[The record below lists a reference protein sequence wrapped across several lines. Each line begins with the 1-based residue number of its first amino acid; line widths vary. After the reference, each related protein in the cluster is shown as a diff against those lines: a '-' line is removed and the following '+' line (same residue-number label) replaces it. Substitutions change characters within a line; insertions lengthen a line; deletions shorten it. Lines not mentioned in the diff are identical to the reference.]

1 MIRKG
6 EGTKGIMGRGAP
18 ALFVIFICL
27 LMLCSALPGPA
38 GHADAEGPDSRQS
51 NGVWAPTKVWADS
64 ERLWTA
70 KIGDVWPGH
79 PGNEIIVG
87 GDSNWTT
94 MIYGHEDSWQAT
106 RLFQEAWY
114 VTNIAIGQVD
124 PDIPGNQI
132 VNVGWHKNVS
142 MIYWDNA
149 SEVWKHVELVNGFK
163 AHLKWGY
170 GVAIGHFDP
179 RYPGNQVAVTDDDGQ
194 LVLIRKNGTGWAYE
208 VIWKD
213 GGPDI
218 TNPYL
223 ETVLL
228 SDVDPTH
235 PGNEILVTGGSRW
248 VTELYYNTTGQNWTV
263 QRLWRDRK
271 APVALVVG
279 DLDPRYQGVQIAVV
293 GFSKNLTVLHWNGT
307 GWAPEQV
314 YHDSDAIYD
323 ARVGEIQPGKGP
335 EVVMGGWSSNV
346 TANRRLS
353 GATAWDSRVIYK
365 DPAYVLGLAI
375 GDCDDLHPGNEI
387 IVVDNSGVVT
397 KLQYETPD
405 FVLYSPAPENGAV
418 PGAYANFDIMAYSRA
433 GFHDPVSLS
442 VRNLPVDWDLGLSP
456 TTVTPTGRSLLKVYV
471 SPAATEGKAKLTVRG
486 VSGNKTRTVDV
497 WVTVLAPDEKDFGF
511 SVLPGSQSVV
521 ADYHAMFTIATYQ
534 INGFSDP
541 VALSVVGLPDGASA
555 VFKPG
560 QTVTPPGSSIMDVG
574 TVSST
579 PMGLHY
585 LTVLGIGGGK
595 QHSATVALTVKD
607 ASSPDFSIGVAPT
620 TISMVGSHSVNV
632 SVNLVSIYGFS
643 GNVSLSVPELMDGV
657 NVNFTPPGL
666 VPSGTS
672 IMNLTIDASVPADT
686 YYFEVQGTSGETTHS
701 AIIRVDLN
709 VAGNPDFSM
718 NADPGQANITASFFA
733 FFNVTVHPQND
744 FAGKVELSIQGLPT
758 GATAIF
764 SPPSIGPGQRSRLE
778 VKTLV
783 SMPGTQN
790 TLVVW
795 GKGSGLERT
804 TYIRLKVIPAKALL
818 RIVRVDGIPA
828 SANNGQVIKAQ
839 IFVENKG
846 LVDARVCKMN
856 MFVDGIVQGVKD
868 FHVGVNNVTQINAT
882 WTAEPGKHN
891 ITIEIVSAT
900 PADIENG
907 RYSRTVNVT
916 NPLTLVTD
924 LLVALVIAIMVIV
937 LLALAGGFLLGKRG
951 KKAAEDEEEDF
962 EGLDETMPKK
972 KKKVRRPPVD

>member
-1 MIRKG
+1 MIRKV
-6 EGTKGIMGRGAP
+6 ERTKDIKGRGAP
-18 ALFVIFICL
+18 ALFVIFICFI
-27 LMLCSALPGPA
+27 MLCSTFPGPM
-38 GHADAEGPDSRQS
+38 GHAEAKGPGGRQDS
-51 NGVWAPTKVWADS
+51 GVWTATKAWADS

-79 PGNEIIVG
+79 PGNEIVVG

-94 MIYGHEDSWQAT
+94 MIYGHEDSWQAV

-114 VTNIAIGQVD
+114 VTNIAIGHVD

-132 VNVGWHKNVS
+132 VNVGWHGNVS

-149 SEVWKHVELVNGFK
+149 TQKWKHVELVNGLK
-163 AHLKWGY
+163 AHLAWGY
-170 GVAIGHFDP
+170 GVAIGPFDP
-179 RYPGNQVAVTDDDGQ
+179 RHPGNQVAITDDNGQ
-194 LVLIRKNGTGWAYE
+194 LVLVRKNGTGWAYE

-213 GGPDI
+213 GGPGI

-228 SDVDPTH
+228 SEVDSTH
-235 PGNEILVTGGSRW
+235 PGNEIVVTGGSRW
-248 VTELYYNTTGQNWTV
+248 VTELYYNTTDQTWTV
-263 QRLWRDRK
+263 KRLWRDRK
-271 APVALVVG
+271 APVAIAVG
-279 DLDPRYQGVQIAVV
+279 DLDSRYQGNQIAVV

-323 ARVGEIQPGKGP
+323 ARVGEIQPGMGP

-346 TANRRLS
+346 TAHRS
-353 GATAWDSRVIYK
+353 FSVTAWDSRIIYK

-418 PGAYANFDIMAYSRA
+418 PGAYANFDIMVYSRA
-433 GFHDPVSLS
+433 GFHDMVALY
-442 VRNLPVDWDLGLSP
+442 VRNLPVDWDFVLLP
-456 TTVTPTGRSLLKVYV
+456 TTLSPTGRSLLKVYV
-471 SPAATEGKAKLTVRG
+471 SPAAIEGRYKVTVNG
-486 VSGNKTRTVDV
+486 LSGDMYHTVDV

-511 SVLPGSQSVV
+511 SVLPGAQSVV
-521 ADYHAMFTIATYQ
+521 ADYSVKFTIATYQ
-534 INGFSDP
+534 INAFSDP

-555 VFKPG
+555 VFTP
-560 QTVTPPGSSIMDVG
+560 QTVTPPGSAIMEVR

-579 PMGLHY
+579 PKGLHY
-585 LTVLGIGGGK
+585 LTVLGTGGGK
-595 QHSATVALTVKD
+595 QHSATVALTVED
-607 ASSPDFSIGVAPT
+607 ASSPDFSIGAAPT
-620 TISMVGSHSVNV
+620 TISMVGSHSANI

-657 NVNFTPPGL
+657 KVKFTPPGL

-709 VAGNPDFSM
+709 VAGNPDFSLK
-718 NADPGQANITASFFA
+718 ADPAQANVTASFSA
-733 FFNVTVHPQND
+733 FFNVTIIPHND
-744 FAGKVELSIQGLPT
+744 FAGKVDLSVQGLPT

-764 SPPSIGPGQRSRLE
+764 SPPIIGPGQISQLE

-783 SMPGTQN
+783 TMPGSQN

-795 GKGSGLERT
+795 GKGSGLERNT
-804 TYIRLKVIPAKALL
+804 LIRLKMIPAKALL
-818 RIVRVDGIPA
+818 RIVRVDGIPS
-828 SANNGQVIKAQ
+828 SANNGQVIKVHV
-839 IFVENKG
+839 FVENKG
-846 LVDARVCKMN
+846 LVDARVCKMS
-856 MFVDGIVQGVKD
+856 MFVDGIIQDVKS
-868 FHVGVNNVTQINAT
+868 FQVSVNNTTEIDTT
-882 WTAEPGKHN
+882 WTAVSGKHN

-900 PADIENG
+900 PTDIVDG
-907 RYSRTVNVT
+907 KYSRTVNVT
-916 NPLTLVTD
+916 NPLTIVTD
-924 LLVALVIAIMVIV
+924 LLIGLVIAIMVIV

-951 KKAAEDEEEDF
+951 QRTAEEDEVDE
-962 EGLDETMPKK
+962 LDEMRPRK
-972 KKKVRRPPVD
+972 KKKVRRPPED